1 MRIHYLQHVPFED
14 PGYIGVWAKEKGH
27 SMTGTKLYANEA
39 LPKMDEF
46 DWLVIMGGP
55 MNIYEEHT
63 YPWLAKEKVFIA
75 EAIRHE
81 KIILGVCLGAQLIA
95 DVIGGKVIRNP
106 VKEIGWFPIQLTP
119 EGENSPL
126 FSSFPLQPVVFHWHG
141 DTFTSLPEGTTWV
154 ARSEGCFSQVFVYK
168 ENIVG
173 LQFHLE
179 MTLDGIKRI
188 LENCGDEMT
197 EGTFI
202 QQAEV
207 ILSQSTNIEENH
219 MLLYLLLDELEGH
232 WLNQ

>member
-14 PGYIGVWAKEKGH
+14 PGYIGVWAEEKGYT
-27 SMTGTKLYANEA
+27 MTGTKMYANEV
-39 LPKMDEF
+39 LPGMDEF
-46 DWLVIMGGP
+46 NWLVIMGGP

-63 YPWLAKEKVFIA
+63 YPWLVKEKVFIA

-81 KIILGVCLGAQLIA
+81 KTILGVCLGAQLIA

-119 EGENSPL
+119 DGKNNVL
-126 FSSFPLQPVVFHWHG
+126 FSEFPANPVVFQWHG

-154 ARSEGCFSQVFVYK
+154 AQSEGCYSQAYVYK

-179 MTLDGIKRI
+179 MITDGIKRI
-188 LENCGDEMT
+188 IQNCGDEMT
-197 EGTFI
+197 EGTYI
-202 QQAEV
+202 QQANE
-207 ILSQSTNIEENH
+207 ILSHSLNIEENH
-219 MLLYLLLDELEGH
+219 RLMYLLLDGLESQ
-232 WLNQ
+232 WLI